1 MYLGNQ
7 HCWKAEVSKKKK
19 CVREC
24 GYKLSILGNFKDSRE
39 SSYQIKLLNQFVIK
53 KEQSRL

>member
-7 HCWKAEVSKKKK
+7 HCWEAQVSKKK

-24 GYKLSILGNFKDSRE
+24 GYKLSILGNFKDWRE
-39 SSYQIKLLNQFVIK
+39 SSYQIKLLNQFVIQ

>member
-7 HCWKAEVSKKKK
+7 HERSWEAQVSQKK

-39 SSYQIKLLNQFVIK
+39 SSYQIKLLNQFVIQK
-53 KEQSRL
+53 

>member
-7 HCWKAEVSKKKK
+7 HERSREAQVSQKK
-19 CVREC
+19 CVR